1 MEGIDTSLLK
11 ALRKSYQAIE
21 KLQEQWQKNQDSSF
35 VFVESL
41 LNLNEQLQC
50 CDVGAFELE
59 LRNDFPD
66 LKKRLAYKIMKAMED
81 RMRRLYE
88 LLYVKID
95 ALRRSVCCCKCNFL
109 VQAYLGFE
117 FKEHTYITDN
127 SVIACFKQI
136 YV

>member
-95 ALRRSVCCCKCNFL
+95 ALR
-109 VQAYLGFE
+109 
-117 FKEHTYITDN
+117 
-127 SVIACFKQI
+127 
-136 YV
+136 

>member
-41 LNLNEQLQC
+41 LNLNEQLQS

-95 ALRRSVCCCKCNFL
+95 ALR
-109 VQAYLGFE
+109 
-117 FKEHTYITDN
+117 
-127 SVIACFKQI
+127 
-136 YV
+136 

>member
-95 ALRRSVCCCKCNFL
+95 ALRWSVCCKCNFL